1 MTSGLAKMSDD
12 DLRRLGTEGLIQ
24 RLRDTDDDRIQ
35 ALRDNTSLMK
45 EINHK
50 MQVRVNMVNGNIHL
64 SGLTI
69 LWLGFITLFTLHMLQ
84 QCRLLHSLSFL
95 PK

>member
-1 MTSGLAKMSDD
+1 MSDD
-12 DLRRLGTEGLIQ
+12 DLRRLGTDGLIQ

-64 SGLTI
+64 SGLPI
-69 LWLGFITLFTLHMLQ
+69 LWLSFTTLFTLHMLQ
-84 QCRLLHSLSFL
+84 QRRLLHSLSFL
-95 PK
+95 LK